1 MILFNFI
8 IILFIFFIFY
18 FCSKKYFSK
27 KNRNNKTFKSRNLKT
42 LNKKNLN
49 KWMNLTKKE
58 RYDLSKQENI
68 TYLNNRKVLLSEIR
82 KEYERISKGNAG
94 RNL

>member
-27 KNRNNKTFKSRNLKT
+27 INRNNKAFKSRNLKT

>member
-1 MILFNFI
+1 MELNITT
-8 IILFIFFIFY
+8 
-18 FCSKKYFSK
+18 
-27 KNRNNKTFKSRNLKT
+27 NNIYKLLKQYIEAY
-42 LNKKNLN
+42 N
-49 KWMNLTKKE
+49 NLTKKE